1 MPATET
7 ALTALTPSLY
17 LLRWIPKHG
26 TMADATFETFETA
39 EARDAEELLAVK
51 FGATVLGH

>member
-7 ALTALTPSLY
+7 ARPALTPSLY

-26 TMADATFETFETA
+26 TMADANFETFETE

>member
-1 MPATET
+1 MNAATET
-7 ALTALTPSLY
+7 RTALTPSLY

-26 TMADATFETFETA
+26 TMADATFETFETE